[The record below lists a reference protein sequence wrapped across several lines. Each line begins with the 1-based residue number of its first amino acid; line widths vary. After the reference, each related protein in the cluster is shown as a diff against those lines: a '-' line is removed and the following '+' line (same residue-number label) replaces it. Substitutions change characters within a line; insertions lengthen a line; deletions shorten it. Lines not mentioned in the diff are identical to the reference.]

1 MDAVRPGGQV
11 DAPVATPGW
20 DGRTERRTGAA
31 ARPATGAIG
40 PAPEAAASAPT
51 RAGRSGGSR
60 WLRWSVVVLLAAA
73 GVLVVGLS
81 YRMSGVG
88 ASPQLYYVVFWV
100 GMLLATLPSMVKV
113 VRPGTQRRDRVLGI
127 ALLSLLTA
135 VPKYLRNP
143 AVPLYHDEY
152 AHWREAVDVI
162 THGAL
167 MQPNGIIPI
176 VQYYPGTSALTVL
189 VHEVSGL
196 SVWSSGQLLVL
207 SAHVLGFFAVLVLG
221 QVHLQS
227 QRAAALAAVVYSLNS
242 SVLYFDTQYAYESV
256 TMAWFLWVL
265 ALTSLAAREPR
276 RHVRRSLMVGAVLC
290 AAATIV
296 THHLTSLS
304 LIGVLVLVCLV
315 LTLRPRVVAWTV
327 RRASRRA
334 ERKGR
339 DAGEPGEDPTVTV
352 PPPAS
357 RPWVWYSVTGA
368 VLALA
373 ALWVGLVARATISY
387 LSPYAG
393 TSVTQL
399 TDIAAGDKGTSR
411 KLLAASSQPLW
422 ERGLSGL
429 APLLVGLACLWALW
443 LVWRSRTRWS
453 GDTLALMVFGL
464 VYFPSVAFILAPMGA
479 EGARRSWAF
488 TYAGVALLVA
498 LAVVQPPAPPR
509 WLRRVPT
516 RAWPRLGVLA
526 LVAVLI
532 GNVGAGLNDP
542 YRFPGPF
549 LWGSDTNSASA
560 EARTVAQQLEISVGP
575 VKAVSDRY
583 TGLALAAY
591 GGVYVATPSTG
602 FPAADLAQ
610 TDQDPMPDLVR
621 QLEESHYDYL
631 VVDMRMADAPA
642 FNGDNYGNADPLQGQ
657 ATPRAFLTRLDAVP
671 WAGRVMATDHLRV
684 YRLDLARIGQTP
696 RTSS

>member
-11 DAPVATPGW
+11 DA
-20 DGRTERRTGAA
+20 
-31 ARPATGAIG
+31 RPA
-40 PAPEAAASAPT
+40 S
-51 RAGRSGGSR
+51 AGRVGR
-60 WLRWSVVVLLAAA
+60 VQRRPLRWPVVVLLAAA

-81 YRMSGVG
+81 YRLSATG
-88 ASPQLYYVVFWV
+88 ASAQLYYPVFWI
-100 GMLLATLPSMVKV
+100 GMLLATLPTTVEV
-113 VRPGTQRRDRVLGI
+113 VRAPTQRRDRVLGV

-143 AVPLYHDEY
+143 SVPLYHDEY
-152 AHWREAVDVI
+152 AHWREAVDVLA
-162 THGAL
+162 HGAL
-167 MQPNGIIPI
+167 MQPNALIPI

-196 SVWSSGQLLVL
+196 SVWSSGQLVVL

-221 QVHLQS
+221 QVHLAS
-227 QRAAALAAVVYSLNS
+227 QRAGALAAVVYSLNS

-276 RHVRRSLMVGAVLC
+276 RRVRRGLVAAAVLC

-304 LIGVLVLVCLV
+304 LIGVLVLVSLV
-315 LTLRPRVVAWTV
+315 LVLRPHVVGRTV
-327 RRASRRA
+327 RWSRRRA
-334 ERKGR
+334 ERSGR
-339 DAGEPGEDPTVTV
+339 APSSPAVGPGEAPDVAV
-352 PPPAS
+352 PSAVS
-357 RPWVWYSVTGA
+357 RPSVWYVVTGA

-373 ALWVGLVARATISY
+373 ALWVGLVARETLSY

-393 TSVTQL
+393 TSVSQL
-399 TDIAAGDKGTSR
+399 TDIASGDKGTSR
-411 KLLAASSQPLW
+411 TLLAASSQPLW

-443 LVWRSRTRWS
+443 LVWRSRARWS
-453 GDTLALMVFGL
+453 GDTLALMLFGL

-498 LAVVQPPAPPR
+498 LAVVQPPRVPR
-509 WLRRVPT
+509 RLRRVPA
-516 RAWPRLGVLA
+516 RWWPRVGVLA
-526 LVAVLI
+526 LVAVMV

-549 LWGSDTNSASA
+549 TWGSDTNSASA
-560 EARTVAQQLEISVGP
+560 EARTVAQQLDITVGP

-583 TGLALAAY
+583 TGLALSAY
-591 GGVYVATPSTG
+591 GGVYVATPSAG
-602 FPAADLAQ
+602 FPAADLVQ

-631 VVDMRMADAPA
+631 VVDTRMADAPA
-642 FNGDNYGNADPLQGQ
+642 FNGDNFGTADPLTGE
-657 ATPRAFLTRLDAVP
+657 ATPLAFLTRLDAVP
-671 WAGRVMATDHLRV
+671 WASRVMATDHLRV
-684 YRLDLARIGQTP
+684 YRLDLPRIGLTL
-696 RTSS
+696 RTTS